1 MAKRKHSE
9 QDVDTSSAAPVLD
22 ASELKD
28 MKAQAKAAIASS
40 ANAKID
46 IADDAAFDGD
56 VSFVTIGDA
65 DPKKRLR
72 KDGKEKV
79 K

>member
-9 QDVDTSSAAPVLD
+9 QDAEAAPAAPVLD

-40 ANAKID
+40 TNAKID
-46 IADDAAFDGD
+46 IADEAEFDGD
-56 VSFVTIGDA
+56 SSFVKIGDTGS
-65 DPKKRLR
+65 KRLR